1 MSATAR
7 LPGTRPALIG
17 FVLRVVSFAALAAFC
32 LGHYA
37 ILVDPSAGAE
47 GYLLVLVVTAG
58 GAAIAASAR
67 LPGIA
72 GTLARVVLLVG
83 LAAAALIATGVDA
96 RLVWPGNWGEFR
108 EGLER
113 GFAGL
118 DSFNWP
124 YEGGGEWVRLT
135 ILLAMPL
142 LAVPAAALA
151 FWPARRGTGVL
162 RALAL
167 LLLLVAYGSAVT
179 SLDLGAWALRG
190 AALLLLVSAYL
201 WLPRVHLRRR
211 EALAALAA
219 VVGCSVAALPFAAG
233 LDAREPWV
241 DYRNWD
247 WFSAPSDGTSFRW
260 DHTYGPIT
268 WARSGIK
275 LFEVRSDEPHYW
287 KAESLTRF
295 DGLRWLRVGTGIGG
309 GPEREIPDPIRESWN
324 ERLRFTIGQLE
335 TRTVIGAGTTYRVD
349 SDRSTAESPDGTV
362 RILDSALREGDS
374 YGVYSYVPDPSA
386 EAMRASPPDYPESMA
401 EYMRFE
407 LPSPDQSGL
416 EPPDFSD
423 GNRVESFTDY
433 TIAPPLANEPFSAA
447 DEERIL
453 SSPDGRMFRLSRRL
467 AEGQPTTYDVVKTIE
482 RYLPREYEYSEE
494 PPTRRYPL
502 PAFLFRDRIG
512 YCQQFSGAMALML
525 RMNGIPAR
533 VATGFSP
540 GQLNQATDRYEVR
553 DYDAHSWVEV
563 WFAGIGWVP
572 FDPTPSQ
579 APARSQS
586 SADDRAPS
594 AARGGAGDRGGTQE
608 NQQEQAAAAASSS
621 DGDDGDG
628 TPITVVGLGLLVVLT
643 LAGLWLAGVLRPR
656 RRYDASPD
664 GAVEELRAA
673 LERLGHR
680 YPARMT
686 LAELERR
693 LRVTSG
699 DGAAGYVANL
709 RRLRFARPGTARMPG
724 PHDRRV
730 LRRALTAGHG
740 PLGRLQGLLA
750 LPPHAGRRGSRQA
763 NRVPG

>member
-7 LPGTRPALIG
+7 LPRTGPELITS
-17 FVLRVVSFAALAAFC
+17 VLRLVTFAVLAGFC
-32 LGHYA
+32 LGHYV
-37 ILVDPSAGAE
+37 ILVEPSAGAQ
-47 GYLLVLVVTAG
+47 GFALVIAVTAG

-72 GTLARVVLLVG
+72 GTAARVVLLIG
-83 LAAAALIATGVDA
+83 LTAAALIATGLDA
-96 RLVWPGNWGEFR
+96 RLVWPGNWGEFGD
-108 EGLER
+108 GLGR
-113 GFAGL
+113 GFAGM
-118 DSFNWP
+118 DDFNWP
-124 YEGGGEWVRLT
+124 YEDGSEWVRLT
-135 ILLAMPL
+135 ILLGMPL

-151 FWPARRGTGVL
+151 FWPARRGVTAL
-162 RALAL
+162 RVGALIPL
-167 LLLLVAYGSAVT
+167 LIAYGSGVT
-179 SLDLGAWALRG
+179 SLDLGAWPLRG
-190 AALLLLVSAYL
+190 AALLLLVAAYL
-201 WLPRVHLRRR
+201 WLPRVSLRRR
-211 EALAALAA
+211 DTLAALAA
-219 VVGCSVAALPFAAG
+219 VAGCCVAALPFAAG
-233 LDAREPWV
+233 LDARDPWV

-295 DGLRWLRVGTGIGG
+295 DGLRWIRVRSGISG
-309 GPEREIPDPIRESWN
+309 GPERDIPDPIRESWN
-324 ERLRFTIGQLE
+324 EQLRFTIGEFE
-335 TRTVIGAGTTYRVD
+335 TSTVIGAGTTYRVD
-349 SDRSTAESPDGTV
+349 SDRAIAESPDGTV

-374 YGVYSYVPDPSA
+374 YRVYSYVPDPSA
-386 EAMRASPPDYPESMA
+386 EAMRASPRKYPESMVD
-401 EYMRFE
+401 YMRFE
-407 LPSPDQSGL
+407 LPSADQSGL

-423 GNRVESFTDY
+423 GNRVESFTDH

-447 DEERIL
+447 DEERIR
-453 SSPDGRMFRLSRRL
+453 SSPYGRMFRLSRRL
-467 AEGQPTTYDVVKTIE
+467 AAGQATTYDIVKTIE
-482 RYLPREYEYSEE
+482 RHLQREYEYSEE
-494 PPTRRYPL
+494 PPTRKYPL

-553 DYDAHSWVEV
+553 DFDAHSWVEV
-563 WFAGIGWVP
+563 WFADIGWVP

-579 APARSQS
+579 APASSQS

-608 NQQEQAAAAASSS
+608 NQEEQAAAAPSSS
-621 DGDDGDG
+621 DGDDGNG
-628 TPITVVGLGLLVVLT
+628 TAITAVGLGLLVVLT
-643 LAGLWLAGVLRPR
+643 LVGLWLAGVLRAR
-656 RRYDASPD
+656 RRYDVSPD

-680 YPARMT
+680 YPARTT

-724 PHDRRV
+724 PHERRV

-740 PLGRLQGLLA
+740 PLGRLRGLLA

-763 NRVPG
+763 NRATG